1 MNAVTV
7 IIYLLIFLLGFLVGW
22 LIEWRLDLGYWRTYF
37 EEESEA
43 EEAASVMVLP
53 PAHQEPAQLPPP
65 EESLLI
71 QTLRDQLTQREAD
84 LADLRLQLADREREW
99 REREDAARVA
109 AERQAMT
116 MIEQLN
122 TNEARWRETA
132 AARESELG
140 EEARRLRAQVEELLA
155 VRNEVEAEWRHEL
168 ARREAQWQESKEAEL
183 AALRQENDRLRGQ
196 LADLDIR
203 MRRYQAG
210 HPDEMTAIP
219 GINPK
224 IQDDLRRAGIHSYA
238 ELATRTP
245 DELHGILNPP
255 KWRRLPYEEWI
266 AQAGQLVA
274 GSRMAH

>member
-53 PAHQEPAQLPPP
+53 PAPPAQLLPP
-65 EESLLI
+65 EESLLV

-84 LADLRLQLADREREW
+84 LTELRSQHTDREREW
-99 REREDAARVA
+99 REREDAAREA
-109 AERQAMT
+109 AERQALA

-122 TNEARWRETA
+122 TNEAQWRETA
-132 AARESELG
+132 SARESELS
-140 EEARRLRAQVEELLA
+140 EEARRLRTQVEELLA
-155 VRNEVEAEWRHEL
+155 ARNEVEAEWRHEL

-183 AALRQENDRLRGQ
+183 SALRQENDRLRGQ
-196 LADLDIR
+196 AADLEGR
-203 MRRYQAG
+203 LGHYQAS
-210 HPDEMTAIP
+210 HPDELMAIS
-219 GINPK
+219 GISPK
-224 IQDDLRRAGIHSYA
+224 IQDDLRRAGIHSYV
-238 ELATRTP
+238 ELAARTP

-255 KWRRLPYEEWI
+255 KWRRLPYEAWI
-266 AQAGQLVA
+266 AQARQLVA
-274 GSRMAH
+274 GLRTAH